1 MFTIVYSLP
10 CPFPEA
16 GACSSSAEAAAAPKQ
31 QQRRSSSSAE
41 AATRAKNAACK
52 TVNNPAY
59 ANLFNQG

>member
-31 QQRRSSSSAE
+31 QQRRSS
-41 AATRAKNAACK
+41 
-52 TVNNPAY
+52 NPRKKCGMQ
-59 ANLFNQG
+59 NGQ